1 MREKNRQVRE
11 APASALTRRVMLQS
25 TVAAAAVGALGGQPA
40 APGRRL
46 EVTVTPS
53 GELAERMGMTAR
65 RFVSGKTPAFTPEFV
80 LADVALK
87 PPRRFSDYSG
97 DASGRYIG
105 ALAQWPVP
113 GKSKELASLVD
124 SLPEYQ
130 RSDGR
135 FGNPS
140 LVFTADVIG
149 PEHMALLWGNG
160 RLLVGLLEYNSAHPA
175 PRILESARRL
185 GDFLTNVH
193 RQTALPEVQKRLAGQ
208 GASGF
213 ICFTQLIE
221 GLVLLA
227 AATGDSRY
235 LGNAASIVPLLEPR
249 GIQHAHGYL
258 TTLRG
263 EAMLYAATGRAEL
276 LRDVE
281 EKYRELTA
289 SPDYTVYGS
298 VLEYFGWQAPGDKSK
313 LVAASGSDPR
323 DEGCGHADF
332 LRLSLQLWRATG
344 NLDYLERAERCLL
357 NGLFPNQ
364 FPTGDFGSRVT
375 FERGFKPA
383 ANVDRAWWCCTMHG
397 YRAFPDVLHAIVTD
411 SGRTLRVNLFQD
423 CDWSNG
429 EISLSLAAGT
439 VVQRPQPAAS
449 FSVTVRKADAK
460 PRILALRQ
468 PSWSGPLA
476 LTLNGKPIEAKAAGG
491 YAQVERVWQAGDR
504 IEADFPC
511 LLRLVLRDGRVL
523 SPGALGT
530 QPVEAA
536 LHWGPWLMGVD
547 EHDDALFFGE
557 PWEDNLIF
565 LPESPSIGP
574 LRRLAGRPT
583 ALPQLTVSYT
593 HGGFPGIEHAALRPI
608 SEMARHE
615 QAIFAVWLR
624 YRAAAE
630 A

>member
-1 MREKNRQVRE
+1 MRQENRHNRD
-11 APASALTRRVMLQS
+11 ARAITRRAMLQS
-25 TVAAAAVGALGGQPA
+25 SAAAVAARILRGQPVTVERV
-40 APGRRL
+40 PQL
-46 EVTVTPS
+46 TVTPS
-53 GELAERMGMTAR
+53 GELAERLAMTAR

-105 ALAQWPVP
+105 ALAVWPVP
-113 GKSKELASLVD
+113 EKNNELPSLVH
-124 SLPEYQ
+124 SLLQYQ

-135 FGNPS
+135 FGDPS
-140 LVFTADVIG
+140 LVFTADAIG

-160 RLLVGLLEYNSAHPA
+160 RLLVGLLEYNRTHPQ
-175 PRILESARRL
+175 PEILESARRL
-185 GDFLTNVH
+185 GDFLTNVQ

-227 AATGDSRY
+227 AATKDPKY
-235 LGNAASIVPLLEPR
+235 LGNAASIIPLLEPR

-263 EAMLYAATGRAEL
+263 EAMLSAATGQAEQ

-281 EKYRELTA
+281 EKYRDLIG

-298 VLEYFGWQAPGDKSK
+298 VLEYFGWQTPGDKSR
-313 LVAASGSDPR
+313 LVAASGADPR

-357 NGLFPNQ
+357 NGLLPNQ
-364 FPTGDFGSRVT
+364 FPSGDFGSRVT

-397 YRAFPDVLHAIVTD
+397 YRAFPDVLNSIVTA

-423 CDWSNG
+423 CDWSDG
-429 EISLSLAAGT
+429 EIGLSLAQGAI
-439 VVQRPQPAAS
+439 VQRPQPAAFFTVS
-449 FSVTVRKADAK
+449 VRKADGK

-468 PSWSGPLA
+468 PSWSRPIVLA
-476 LTLNGKPIEAKAAGG
+476 LNGKPIEAKAAGG
-491 YAQVERVWQAGDR
+491 YAQVERVWQAGDK
-504 IEADFPC
+504 IEVQFPS
-511 LLRLVLRDGRVL
+511 LLRLVLRDGRVV
-523 SPGALGT
+523 PPNALGD
-530 QPVEAA
+530 QAVEAA

-547 EHDDALFFGE
+547 EHHDALFFGE

-565 LPESPSIGP
+565 LPQSPAVVS
-574 LRRLAGRPT
+574 LRS
-583 ALPQLTVSYT
+583 LPQLDVSYT
-593 HGGFPGIEHAALRPI
+593 HGGFTAVEHVTLRPI

-624 YRAAAE
+624 YRAARNGDSGV
-630 A
+630 